1 MLSDIIAQL
10 APTGVLYA
18 GINLSNPL
26 LVTGLSETG
35 TPVGVSPDMVAA
47 LAARLDLPFE
57 YRCYE
62 RAGDTAD
69 AAGECGVVLVAAE
82 PQRAQTIVFSPAYA
96 EIEATYLVPEGSP
109 LQTIA
114 HVDQNGV
121 RIVVANRT
129 AYDLWLSRN
138 IQHATLVRVD
148 GLNAAFEHFVAA
160 KLDALAGLRPVLQ
173 SQIGALSGARV
184 LEGRFA
190 TVQQAIGTAKGNLTA
205 AAFIRQFVE
214 EAKATGLVKG
224 LIARH
229 NIEGLIAAPTVE

>member
-57 YRCYE
+57 YKCYE

-69 AAGECGVVLVAAE
+69 AVGECGVVLVAAE
-82 PQRAQTIVFSPAYA
+82 PQRAHTIAFSPAYA
-96 EIEATYLVPEGSP
+96 EIEATYLVPKDSP

-114 HVDQNGV
+114 HVD
-121 RIVVANRT
+121 RNRC
-129 AYDLWLSRN
+129 
-138 IQHATLVRVD
+138 
-148 GLNAAFEHFVAA
+148 E
-160 KLDALAGLRPVLQ
+160 PP
-173 SQIGALSGARV
+173 
-184 LEGRFA
+184 
-190 TVQQAIGTAKGNLTA
+190 
-205 AAFIRQFVE
+205 
-214 EAKATGLVKG
+214 TGLPIIYRDASATRCG
-224 LIARH
+224 IQNSLMAGITS
-229 NIEGLIAAPTVE
+229 GMSW